1 MPGFSLRGQDAWRNH
16 PMLANGF
23 KRPIPNFPLACGI
36 FVGLVAVDWAYR
48 AINGTYDSLSLFL
61 LHRSLA
67 LGGLPTR
74 MSHCVRWVRG
84 GELGRQNRDR

>member
-16 PMLANGF
+16 PMLVNGF

-48 AINGTYDSLSLFL
+48 AINGTCDNYHSLSQRVPSLSL
-61 LHRSLA
+61 
-67 LGGLPTR
+67 P
-74 MSHCVRWVRG
+74 V
-84 GELGRQNRDR
+84 